1 MITWN
6 ARMILIELVRA
17 AKRTSSKGKG
27 HCRTSVGDT
36 ILRSME
42 KGQNL
47 ECDNGTGTR
56 ADVDKKE
63 Y

>member
-1 MITWN
+1 
-6 ARMILIELVRA
+6 MILIELVRA

-36 ILRSME
+36 FSVPWKRARIW
-42 KGQNL
+42 NVI
-47 ECDNGTGTR
+47 TGLVQEQMLT
-56 ADVDKKE
+56 KKE